1 MRHLLFLIC
10 FLLASCC
17 PSLLHQ
23 TRWTQQSTAS
33 LQGRR
38 DDKRSKLGFTSF
50 QESNTRWSTGY
61 TGWTR
66 SCALSCCA
74 TCVHSA
80 SYHSAPLF
88 NPDMLRKKTQ
98 TQQPAADDPS
108 QRVCRPCTR
117 GHRLAGRK
125 WVFSLL
131 SLWEECPVAPVRRE
145 LDTHEFQWDAAR
157 VGQTFRVS
165 LVFLVCWHWH
175 CTQSRRLGH
184 LWSCDQMKVFCLTVS
199 ADVTSCFSRN
209 QTNALLTFRGGA
221 FSAALCLYLSL
232 EKDFLVSQLSK
243 STSGL
248 GCKERSGGHA
258 CPSGGSTG
266 QAVVS
271 WHPSTPHRRGAPGG
285 RGLPPAPKETRRAAD
300 PDGLWNQAMRMGRS
314 CSRWQECWWGWCT
327 WKALPLTF
335 ALTLWKDAAWSLHQ
349 PLVSA
354 VPPSLWWA
362 AAVFLQWSPPAE
374 GRGGTANPLGCTW
387 MSSKRRRLRFS
398 RLNVFFLNAMSA
410 LALGSYMDTFASAC
424 TPVSCLSRAWTR
436 EGFAFEWFPFSSQAS
451 AAAKLC
457 LWPGSQMLQPWN
469 LPLNIIYT
477 FFSFCRFL
485 HEFNSPH
492 SHYNL
497 VSVHDWI
504 GPRLM
509 PIYSSSG

>member
-1 MRHLLFLIC
+1 MR
-10 FLLASCC
+10 
-17 PSLLHQ
+17 
-23 TRWTQQSTAS
+23 
-33 LQGRR
+33 
-38 DDKRSKLGFTSF
+38 SF
-50 QESNTRWSTGY
+50 R
-61 TGWTR
+61 
-66 SCALSCCA
+66 
-74 TCVHSA
+74 
-80 SYHSAPLF
+80 
-88 NPDMLRKKTQ
+88 
-98 TQQPAADDPS
+98 
-108 QRVCRPCTR
+108 
-117 GHRLAGRK
+117 
-125 WVFSLL
+125 LL
-131 SLWEECPVAPVRRE
+131 SLCSSVQSWHATKKKPKAATCCWWPFSARVQAMHAGASIGRKEMSFLSPLAVGGMPSSSSQKRIRHPWVPVRCCPC
-145 LDTHEFQWDAAR
+145 QSR
-157 VGQTFRVS
+157 VWTISDQTFQGS
-165 LVFLVCWHWH
+165 LVFLVCWRWH
-175 CTQSRRLGH
+175 CTHCRRLGH
-184 LWSCDQMKVFCLTVS
+184 LWSCDQMKVSCLTVS
-199 ADVTSCFSRN
+199 ADVVTSCFSRN

-271 WHPSTPHRRGAPGG
+271 WHPSTPHRTRAPGG

-300 PDGLWNQAMRMGRS
+300 PGGLWNQAMRMGRS

-410 LALGSYMDTFASAC
+410 LGSYMDTFASAC